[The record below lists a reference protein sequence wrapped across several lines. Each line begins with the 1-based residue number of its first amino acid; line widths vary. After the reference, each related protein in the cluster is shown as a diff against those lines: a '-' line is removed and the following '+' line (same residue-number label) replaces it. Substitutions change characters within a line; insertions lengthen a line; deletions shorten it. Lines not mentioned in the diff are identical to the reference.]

1 MKLERYCKNQF
12 QKDLDKNKSKRKDL
26 KEGLNNRFKTI
37 EDILD
42 NNQSQFSIL
51 QEQII
56 QCKTD
61 KNTFKV
67 KKFQNDI
74 KKMKSQLQVF

>member
-51 QEQII
+51 QE
-56 QCKTD
+56 
-61 KNTFKV
+61 
-67 KKFQNDI
+67 
-74 KKMKSQLQVF
+74 